1 MANINF
7 YLKSAKP
14 NKKGQTP
21 VIAQIVFEGKK
32 IRKQIGF
39 IKKSHWNKN
48 NQLAKLPDEDNAN
61 YEPYS
66 AFNKSIGHLKTA
78 MIELENK
85 VRDEKRKVTESE
97 LRILLNL
104 EVTDERISKDL
115 FEAFDEFLEVQKAT
129 MAANTV
135 KGYKTVRN
143 FLEKQFQGDTGHKLR
158 FYEIDTLFA
167 DRLLSYCFQV
177 KEIDNDYF
185 VKIVAVLGK
194 FLKWAEDR
202 GYHKGDVPHSLK
214 GIREKETD
222 VIFLSLDELMVLN
235 NYPFNSERLAHA
247 RDMFCFAAFTGFR
260 HCDAHS
266 LLPEHI
272 QNEII
277 HKNQNKTQREA
288 KIPLNKHARAI
299 LEKYKD
305 KPYALKQISNQKAN
319 EYIKDCLEEIV
330 TDEHFEEGQVFKRKV
345 LIRKVSG
352 RKVTEKAV
360 ELYKAITFHMAR
372 KTFITNSLMLGAN
385 LQVLQ
390 EMGAPK
396 RPKHLAKYLKITD
409 AFKNKVMEDT
419 WDKV

>member
-1 MANINF
+1 MPKINF
-7 YLKSAKP
+7 YLKSEQT
-14 NKKGQTP
+14 NKKGQCP
-21 VIAQIVFEGKK
+21 VFAQIVLKGKK
-32 IRKQIGF
+32 IRKQIG
-39 IKKSHWNKN
+39 IVKKSDWNKSK
-48 NQLAKLPDEDNAN
+48 QLLTLPKDNHPDYKQYAT
-61 YEPYS
+61 
-66 AFNKSIGHLKTA
+66 FNKGIGQLKTA

-85 VRDEKRKVTESE
+85 VRDERRKITEND
-97 LRILLNL
+97 LRLLINL
-104 EVTDERISKDL
+104 ETPKERIERDF
-115 FEAFDEFLEVQKAT
+115 FEAFDEFLTVQKAT

-143 FLEKQFQGDTGHKLR
+143 FLEKQFQTGTGFQLR
-158 FYEIDTLFA
+158 FYELDTLFA
-167 DRLLSYCFQV
+167 DHLMEYCFQT
-177 KEIDNDYF
+177 KGIDNDYF
-185 VKIVAVLGK
+185 VKIVNVLNK

-202 GYHKGDVPHSLK
+202 NYHKGEIPKVLK
-214 GIREKETD
+214 GIREKEID
-222 VIFLSLDELMVLN
+222 VIFLSLEELMILN
-235 NYPFNSERLAHA
+235 NYPFNSDRLAHA

-277 HKNQNKTQREA
+277 HKNQNKTQRET
-288 KIPLNKHARAI
+288 KIPLNKHAKAI

-319 EYIKDCLEEIV
+319 DYIKECLKEIV
-330 TDEHFEEGQVFKRKV
+330 SDEHFKEVQAFKRKV
-345 LIRKVSG
+345 IIRKVSG
-352 RKVTEKAV
+352 RKVTERAI
-360 ELYKAITFHMAR
+360 ELYNAITFHMAR

-396 RPKHLAKYLKITD
+396 RPKHLAKYVKITD